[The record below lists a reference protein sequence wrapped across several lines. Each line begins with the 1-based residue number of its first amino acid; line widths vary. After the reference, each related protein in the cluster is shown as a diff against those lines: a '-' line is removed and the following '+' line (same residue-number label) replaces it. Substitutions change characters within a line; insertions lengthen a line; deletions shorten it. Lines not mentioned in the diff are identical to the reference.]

1 MACAGK
7 DYEARRD
14 LAMPMMLLDTGA
26 RREEIAAMRL
36 SGVDFELDVVH
47 VHGKGGRQRAL
58 PFGRKTAVALDRY
71 LGPGRGARMPTW
83 TCCGLGSS
91 DP

>member
-14 LAMPMMLLDTGA
+14 LAILMMLLDTGT

-36 SGVDFELDVVH
+36 SGSDVELD
-47 VHGKGGRQRAL
+47 RCIPDQ
-58 PFGRKTAVALDRY
+58 P
-71 LGPGRGARMPTW
+71 
-83 TCCGLGSS
+83 
-91 DP
+91 